1 MEQIQSL
8 LDKLSKEV
16 SRENTKLE
24 EKKSRG
30 ESFNIFSICGVN
42 HYEVTHSA
50 IIAEFLDPQGSHG
63 QGLAFVKAFIE
74 SLNLQDFDFSLN
86 GVEVATEMVTPN
98 GRIDVVI
105 SNNNKQ
111 AVIIENKIYASDQW
125 KQLKRYDDFAKT
137 KYTNGYKILY
147 LTLNG
152 NDPNDEGS
160 KKVDY
165 VTISYKHH
173 IIDWLLR
180 CKHLAIDKPL
190 IRETLNQYIQHIK
203 NLTNTI
209 DMDTDNKN
217 SIIKLLIENHQATEK
232 ILNMQRDLEEHIV
245 KNILFRAL
253 EGVGHEFNMQFDCKD
268 INRFFSKSAQAWFSF
283 TPTPNQSS
291 TWYLAFE
298 FGAGN
303 WRTLEWGLVWDENH
317 RRDRK
322 ALRQLPIFGK
332 KPNDL
337 WFYGWDYVSDGDWDT
352 KYLLEMANDIEKFKQ
367 FYRGLISSVLENI
380 SPEELA
386 KERPAAFPT

>member
-1 MEQIQSL
+1 MEQIRSL
-8 LDKLSKEV
+8 LHELSKEV
-16 SRENTKLE
+16 GRENTKLE

-50 IIAEFLDPQGSHG
+50 IIAEFLNPLGSHG
-63 QGLAFVKAFIE
+63 QKETFVKAFVE
-74 SLNLQDFDFSLN
+74 SLNLQDFDFLLN
-86 GVEVATEMVTPN
+86 GVEVTTEMVIRN
-98 GRIDVVI
+98 GRIDIVI
-105 SNNNKQ
+105 SNGNKQ
-111 AVIIENKIYASDQW
+111 AIIIENKIYAADQW
-125 KQLKRYDDFAKT
+125 QQLKRYDEYAKT

-152 NDPNDEGS
+152 DDPNDVES
-160 KKVDY
+160 RKVKY
-165 VTISYKHH
+165 ITISYKHH
-173 IIDWLLR
+173 IIDWLLK

-209 DMDTDNKN
+209 DMENNEKN
-217 SIIKLLIENHQATEK
+217 SIIELLIKYPQETAM
-232 ILNMQRDLEEHIV
+232 ILNSQWDLEEYIV
-245 KNILFRAL
+245 KEILFPAL
-253 EGVGHEFNMQFDCKD
+253 KEVGHEFNMQFECKD
-268 INRFFSKSAQAWFSF
+268 INRFFSKSAQAWFLF
-283 TPTPNQSS
+283 TPNPSS

-322 ALRQLPIFGK
+322 ALGQLPIFGK

-337 WFYGWDYVSDGDWDT
+337 WFYGWDYVSNGDWNT
-352 KYLLEMANDIEKFKQ
+352 KYLLEMANDIEKFKE

>member
-1 MEQIQSL
+1 MEQLQSL
-8 LDKLSKEV
+8 LNKLSKEL

-217 SIIKLLIENHQATEK
+217 SIIKLLIEIDNYCFLSCNGIPFLDVMLSKIYKKIYEVFVNSNPSSEK
-232 ILNMQRDLEEHIV
+232 IKKMETIIFEDLY
-245 KNILFRAL
+245 
-253 EGVGHEFNMQFDCKD
+253 M
-268 INRFFSKSAQAWFSF
+268 
-283 TPTPNQSS
+283 
-291 TWYLAFE
+291 Y
-298 FGAGN
+298 
-303 WRTLEWGLVWDENH
+303 
-317 RRDRK
+317 
-322 ALRQLPIFGK
+322 
-332 KPNDL
+332 
-337 WFYGWDYVSDGDWDT
+337 
-352 KYLLEMANDIEKFKQ
+352 EKFKINGKKLVKK
-367 FYRGLISSVLENI
+367 RND
-380 SPEELA
+380 
-386 KERPAAFPT
+386 K

>member
-1 MEQIQSL
+1 MEKLQSL
-8 LDKLSKEV
+8 LHQISIVVANEQTAFREKLA
-16 SRENTKLE
+16 
-24 EKKSRG
+24 RG

-63 QGLAFVKAFIE
+63 QGLAFFKAFVE

-98 GRIDVVI
+98 GRIDIVI

-152 NDPNDEGS
+152 NDPNDDES
-160 KKVDY
+160 RKVEY
-165 VTISYKHH
+165 ITISYKHH

-180 CKHLAIDKPL
+180 CKHWAIDKPL

-232 ILNMQRDLEEHIV
+232 ILNIQRDLEEHIV
-245 KNILFRAL
+245 KNILFPTL
-253 EGVGHEFNMQFDCKD
+253 KEV
-268 INRFFSKSAQAWFSF
+268 AQ
-283 TPTPNQSS
+283 
-291 TWYLAFE
+291 
-298 FGAGN
+298 
-303 WRTLEWGLVWDENH
+303 
-317 RRDRK
+317 
-322 ALRQLPIFGK
+322 
-332 KPNDL
+332 
-337 WFYGWDYVSDGDWDT
+337 
-352 KYLLEMANDIEKFKQ
+352 
-367 FYRGLISSVLENI
+367 
-380 SPEELA
+380 
-386 KERPAAFPT
+386 

>member
-1 MEQIQSL
+1 MEQLQSL

-16 SRENTKLE
+16 SRENNKLE

-63 QGLAFVKAFIE
+63 QGLAFVKAFVE

-86 GVEVATEMVTPN
+86 GVKVATEMVTPN
-98 GRIDVVI
+98 GRIDIVI

-111 AVIIENKIYASDQW
+111 AIIIENKIYASDQW

-152 NDPNDEGS
+152 NDPNDDES
-160 KKVDY
+160 REVEY
-165 VTISYKHH
+165 ITISYKHH
-173 IIDWLLR
+173 IIDWLLQ
-180 CKHLAIDKPL
+180 CKLLAIDKPL

-209 DMDTDNKN
+209 DMENNEKN
-217 SIIKLLIENHQATEK
+217 SIIELLIKYPQETAK
-232 ILNMQRDLEEHIV
+232 IINMQRDLEEHIV

-268 INRFFSKSAQAWFSF
+268 INRFFSKSPQAWFSF
-283 TPTPNQSS
+283 TPTPTPNQSS

-317 RRDRK
+317 RKDRK
-322 ALRQLPIFGK
+322 ALRQLPIFRK
-332 KPNDL
+332 KPSDL
-337 WFYGWDYVSDGDWDT
+337 WFHGWDYVKNGDWST
-352 KYLLEMANDIEKFKQ
+352 KYLLDMANNIEEFKQ
-367 FYRGLISSVLENI
+367 FYRGLISSVLDNI
-380 SPEELA
+380 SPEEL
-386 KERPAAFPT
+386 K

>member
-152 NDPNDEGS
+152 SDPNDEES
-160 KKVDY
+160 QKVDY
-165 VTISYKHH
+165 ITISYKHH
-173 IIDWLLR
+173 VIDWLLR

-232 ILNMQRDLEEHIV
+232 ILNIQRDLEEHIV
-245 KNILFRAL
+245 KNILFPTLKEVAQ
-253 EGVGHEFNMQFDCKD
+253 EFDMHFKCEDTSG
-268 INRFFSKSAQAWFSF
+268 FFSKSAQAWFSIR
-283 TPTPNQSS
+283 PSQPS
-291 TWYLAFE
+291 TWYIAFE

-303 WRTLEWGLVWDENH
+303 WRTLEWGLVWNENH
-317 RRDRK
+317 RKDRK
-322 ALRQLPIFGK
+322 ALRQLPIFRK

-337 WFYGWDYVSDGDWDT
+337 WFYGWDYVSNGNWDT
-352 KYLLEMANDIEKFKQ
+352 KYLLEMANDIEKFKE

-386 KERPAAFPT
+386 K

>member
-1 MEQIQSL
+1 MELEQLLNQIAIWSN
-8 LDKLSKEV
+8 
-16 SRENTKLE
+16 REQTIRREIYK
-24 EKKSRG
+24 RG
-30 ESFNIFSICGVN
+30 ESFNIFKACGVD
-42 HYEVTHSA
+42 HYEVTHSS
-50 IIAEFLDPQGSHG
+50 IIAEFLNPKGSHG
-63 QGLAFVKAFIE
+63 QGTLFVEAFIE

-98 GRIDVVI
+98 GRIDIVI

-152 NDPNDEGS
+152 SDPNDEGS

-203 NLTNTI
+203 NLTITI